1 MAETTSR
8 AFVPQLSLQ
17 AETARDLMSDNLIS
31 LRKDAGVQDAI
42 TLMVDRGYTAAP
54 VIDESGR
61 PLGVITISD
70 ILVHNREFV
79 RYLKADSAIARGSNR
94 SADRSAAAAG
104 SEVVDPAT
112 VGEIM
117 TPAIFTVM
125 EDASAKVVV
134 ETLTSLNVHHLF
146 VSDQQ
151 GILIGVI
158 SMGDILRKLK

>member
-17 AETARDLMSDNLIS
+17 AATARDLMSNNLIS
-31 LRKDAGVQDAI
+31 VRKDASVLDAI

-61 PLGVITISD
+61 PLGVITVSD

-79 RYLKADSAIARGSNR
+79 RYLKSNDALAKGSIRAQSRLAADAIP
-94 SADRSAAAAG
+94 D
-104 SEVVDPAT
+104 VVDPTT
-112 VGEIM
+112 VGQIM